1 MLQCYTN
8 LTRRLSLSSMWLN
21 LLRSFMSLSII
32 FRGIWGSIDS
42 LGRNAPRG
50 SFLNFFMLLSPL
62 SVSCGKGVWK
72 PSKYIIGALKVFN
85 GFFTRLFK
93 KRVGRKEGARRKEFL
108 GQGVLKLLKVN
119 GFLVFLKPLG
129 NIFHGPQ
136 SQLPGRHTNKSL
148 SSRYSDNWKLA
159 VAITISAK
167 WPR

>member
-1 MLQCYTN
+1 MDFSPGY
-8 LTRRLSLSSMWLN
+8 SK
-21 LLRSFMSLSII
+21 
-32 FRGIWGSIDS
+32 RG
-42 LGRNAPRG
+42 
-50 SFLNFFMLLSPL
+50 
-62 SVSCGKGVWK
+62 
-72 PSKYIIGALKVFN
+72 
-85 GFFTRLFK
+85 LFE
-93 KRVGRKEGARRKEFL
+93 KRACRKEFL